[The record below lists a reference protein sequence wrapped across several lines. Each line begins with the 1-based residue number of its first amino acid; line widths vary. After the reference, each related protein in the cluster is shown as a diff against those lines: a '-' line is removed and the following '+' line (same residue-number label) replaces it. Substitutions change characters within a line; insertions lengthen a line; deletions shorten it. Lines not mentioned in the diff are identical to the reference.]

1 MKKVEYFMIPSS
13 PWTYL
18 GHARLHDI
26 ATRHGASI
34 EMKPFDLGKV
44 FPLSGGLPL
53 PKRAPQRQRYRL
65 EELKRWR
72 DALDVPMV
80 LEPEFFPVAAD
91 DALRVLIAAQKT
103 HGADRAFTLAG
114 TIMKACWANEQ
125 NISDLA
131 TLAMLADKQG
141 MDGKAL
147 IEQSASMQ
155 ADLDR
160 NTQEAI
166 DAHVFGSPW
175 FRINGESFW
184 GQDRLDFVDKALS

>member
-1 MKKVEYFMIPSS
+1 MKTIEYFMIPSS

-18 GHARLHDI
+18 GHARLQDI
-26 ATRHGASI
+26 AARHGASI

-72 DALDVPMV
+72 DALNVPMV
-80 LEPEFFPVAAD
+80 IEPAFFPVAAD
-91 DALRVLIAAQKT
+91 DALRVIIAAQIS
-103 HGADRAFTLAG
+103 HGADRAFALAG
-114 TIMKACWANEQ
+114 AIMKACWANQE
-125 NISDLA
+125 NIADVA
-131 TLAMLADKQG
+131 TLTALADEQG
-141 MDGKAL
+141 MEGKEL
-147 IEQSASMQ
+147 IEQSASVQ

-166 DAHVFGSPW
+166 DTHVFGSPW
-175 FRINGESFW
+175 YRVGEHNFW
-184 GQDRLDFVDKALS
+184 GQDRLEFVSKALS